1 MQINSWGF
9 RQNDLDKGPT
19 ILQGEEFVT
28 HEEIQ
33 RYFNSVKARWKEEA
47 EAAKAKELEA
57 EAKQDQHVSRML
69 RYNEPL
75 KLNRKGHQAVFRS
88 ITRHKRNNLADG
100 KNGILDKTPNAAYY
114 KPKYDFV
121 RKDPF

>member
-1 MQINSWGF
+1 M
-9 RQNDLDKGPT
+9 DKGPT

-57 EAKQDQHVSRML
+57 EAK
-69 RYNEPL
+69 
-75 KLNRKGHQAVFRS
+75 
-88 ITRHKRNNLADG
+88 
-100 KNGILDKTPNAAYY
+100 
-114 KPKYDFV
+114 
-121 RKDPF
+121 